1 MCSDLK
7 YQWFNTH
14 TTLNCVI
21 IYLDVSYCIM
31 AFLMWDL
38 SLDVN
43 KYSAYKNQNKIQIIP
58 WFKIYTSHKRSMTK
72 LQQWL
77 TWLLKDL
84 PLLSIISLPSDFIHS
99 EEVWLDMEERDMVDM
114 LKVLIPPDEIKQ
126 PMKYLK
132 TKSWKTI
139 GYSSGFWK
147 FNGILL
153 ITTKNNL
160 YKEK

>member
-1 MCSDLK
+1 MYGWL
-7 YQWFNTH
+7 NTH
-14 TTLNCVI
+14 TTVTVLFI
-21 IYLDVSYCIM
+21 IYLEVSYCIM

-43 KYSAYKNQNKIQIIP
+43 KYSAYKDQNKIQIIP

-99 EEVWLDMEERDMVDM
+99 EEAWLDMEERDMVDM

-126 PMKYLK
+126 PMEFLK
-132 TKSWKTI
+132 TKLWI
-139 GYSSGFWK
+139 NYYWILFW
-147 FNGILL
+147 FLEIQLNS
-153 ITTKNNL
+153 THYN
-160 YKEK
+160 

>member
-1 MCSDLK
+1 MYRWL
-7 YQWFNTH
+7 NTH
-14 TTLNCVI
+14 TTVTVLFI

-99 EEVWLDMEERDMVDM
+99 DEAWLDMEERDMVDM

-126 PMKYLK
+126 PMEYLK
-132 TKSWKTI
+132 TK
-139 GYSSGFWK
+139 FWINYYWI
-147 FNGILL
+147 FFCFLEIQQNS
-153 ITTKNNL
+153 THYN
-160 YKEK
+160 

>member
-1 MCSDLK
+1 MYRWL
-7 YQWFNTH
+7 NTH
-14 TTLNCVI
+14 TTVTVLFI

-43 KYSAYKNQNKIQIIP
+43 KYSAYKNQNKIQFIP
-58 WFKIYTSHKRSMTK
+58 WFKIYTGHKLSMTK

-99 EEVWLDMEERDMVDM
+99 EEAWLDMEERDMVDM

-126 PMKYLK
+126 PMEYLK
-132 TKSWKTI
+132 TKLWI
-139 GYSSGFWK
+139 NYYWILFW
-147 FNGILL
+147 FLEIQQNS
-153 ITTKNNL
+153 THYN
-160 YKEK
+160 

>member
-1 MCSDLK
+1 MYRWL
-7 YQWFNTH
+7 NTH
-14 TTLNCVI
+14 TTVTVLFI

-43 KYSAYKNQNKIQIIP
+43 KYSAYKDQNKIQIIP

-99 EEVWLDMEERDMVDM
+99 DEAWLDMEERDMVDM

-126 PMKYLK
+126 PMEYLK
-132 TKSWKTI
+132 TK
-139 GYSSGFWK
+139 FWINYYWII
-147 FNGILL
+147 FWFLEIQLNS
-153 ITTKNNL
+153 THYN
-160 YKEK
+160 

>member
-1 MCSDLK
+1 MYRWL
-7 YQWFNTH
+7 NTH
-14 TTLNCVI
+14 TTVTVLFI
-21 IYLDVSYCIM
+21 IYLEVSYCIM

-43 KYSAYKNQNKIQIIP
+43 KYSAYKDQNKIQIIP

-99 EEVWLDMEERDMVDM
+99 DEAWLDMEERDIVDM

-126 PMKYLK
+126 PMEYLK
-132 TKSWKTI
+132 TK
-139 GYSSGFWK
+139 FWINYYWII
-147 FNGILL
+147 FWFLEIQQNS
-153 ITTKNNL
+153 THYN
-160 YKEK
+160 

>member
-1 MCSDLK
+1 MYPWL
-7 YQWFNTH
+7 NTH
-14 TTLNCVI
+14 TTVTVLFI

-58 WFKIYTSHKRSMTK
+58 WFKIYTSHKRSITK

-99 EEVWLDMEERDMVDM
+99 EEAWLDMEERDMVDM

-126 PMKYLK
+126 PMEYLK
-132 TKSWKTI
+132 TKLWI
-139 GYSSGFWK
+139 NYYWILFW
-147 FNGILL
+147 FLEIQQNS
-153 ITTKNNL
+153 THYN
-160 YKEK
+160 

>member
-1 MCSDLK
+1 MYRWL
-7 YQWFNTH
+7 NTH
-14 TTLNCVI
+14 TTVTVLFI
-21 IYLDVSYCIM
+21 IYLEVSYCIM

-43 KYSAYKNQNKIQIIP
+43 KYSAYKDQNKIQIIP

-99 EEVWLDMEERDMVDM
+99 EEAWLDMEERDMVDM

-126 PMKYLK
+126 PMEFLK
-132 TKSWKTI
+132 TKLWI
-139 GYSSGFWK
+139 NYYWILFW
-147 FNGILL
+147 FLEIQLNS
-153 ITTKNNL
+153 THYN
-160 YKEK
+160 

>member
-1 MCSDLK
+1 MYWWL
-7 YQWFNTH
+7 NTH
-14 TTLNCVI
+14 TTVTVLFI

-58 WFKIYTSHKRSMTK
+58 WFKIYTSHKRSITK

-99 EEVWLDMEERDMVDM
+99 EEAWLDMEERDMVDM

-126 PMKYLK
+126 PMEFLK
-132 TKSWKTI
+132 TKLWI
-139 GYSSGFWK
+139 NYYWILFW
-147 FNGILL
+147 FLEIQLNS
-153 ITTKNNL
+153 THYN
-160 YKEK
+160 

>member
-1 MCSDLK
+1 MYGWL
-7 YQWFNTH
+7 NTH
-14 TTLNCVI
+14 TTVTVLFI

-43 KYSAYKNQNKIQIIP
+43 KYSAYKDQNKIQIIP

-99 EEVWLDMEERDMVDM
+99 EEAWLDMEERDMVDM

-126 PMKYLK
+126 PMEFLK
-132 TKSWKTI
+132 TKLWI
-139 GYSSGFWK
+139 NYYWILFW
-147 FNGILL
+147 FLEIQLNS
-153 ITTKNNL
+153 THYN
-160 YKEK
+160 